1 MRCMGQKSSIS
12 QMISRPIHRQ
22 NKKRIKITM
31 YCDDINLITLY
42 LTYRYVSHGWDFSD
56 FVLCDYGD
64 FSVF

>member
-1 MRCMGQKSSIS
+1 
-12 QMISRPIHRQ
+12 
-22 NKKRIKITM
+22 M

-64 FSVF
+64 FSVFQRKESDDGMIKINYFDER